1 MAVDRVMVLSSH
13 FHPFYVSSAM
23 KSVVNQKMGVCVFF
37 FNLVGFVVVCCFDFF
52 LVGFF
57 GYPLIVL
64 VFATSLKLDWI

>member
-23 KSVVNQKMGVCVFF
+23 KSVVNQKMGVCGFF

-52 LVGFF
+52 F
-57 GYPLIVL
+57 
-64 VFATSLKLDWI
+64 